1 LSLQIGTLGNRLA
14 EITAEET
21 FMAKAVGV
29 LLIVA
34 GLVGLLYGGFSYT
47 KRDKIIDLGP
57 IEATKTETK
66 TVPLP
71 PIVGALALIGGV
83 VLVVRREA

>member
-1 LSLQIGTLGNRLA
+1 
-14 EITAEET
+14 
-21 FMAKAVGV
+21 MAKAIGIM
-29 LLIVA
+29 LIVA

-83 VLVVRREA
+83 VLLVRKEA